1 MLYDLKWQLFSYSI
15 FLSRYETV
23 SDPDFEMEG
32 GGGGV
37 WSSRPLD
44 KGGTVTPQNFF
55 GPLGLS
61 LV

>member
-32 GGGGV
+32 GGGGGD
-37 WSSRPLD
+37 PD
-44 KGGTVTPQNFF
+44 P
-55 GPLGLS
+55 
-61 LV
+61 